1 MKEVK
6 PTKPADLYINSLV
19 CLPMTAHKFGSEI
32 FVFSRKEAL
41 SLKDNPDETQFLYLF
56 LY

>member
-1 MKEVK
+1 MEEV
-6 PTKPADLYINSLV
+6 KPADLGINSLA
-19 CLPMTAHKFGSEI
+19 CRPKTAHKFGPEI

-41 SLKDNPDETQFLYLF
+41 SLKDSLDETRFLYLF